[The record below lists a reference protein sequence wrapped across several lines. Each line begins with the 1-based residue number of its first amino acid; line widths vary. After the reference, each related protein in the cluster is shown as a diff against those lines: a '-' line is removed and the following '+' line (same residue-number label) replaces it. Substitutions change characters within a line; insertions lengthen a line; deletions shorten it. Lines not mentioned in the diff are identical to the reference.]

1 MTPIL
6 ATLRREFPGYRIW
19 LDPTHSRDRFVAR
32 RQHPGPGPH
41 TVVTSDPA
49 ELRTALAPSGPPE
62 PGPPALPPEPGP
74 PALPHPGAVPDTPK
88 DTETDDPDEPPAA
101 RSKPA

>member
-1 MTPIL
+1 MNPPPDLTPIL

-19 LDPTHSRDRFVAR
+19 LDPTHGRDRLVAR

-41 TVVTSDPA
+41 AVVTGDPA
-49 ELRTALAPSGPPE
+49 ELRTALAR
-62 PGPPALPPEPGP
+62 PGPPKPGP
-74 PALPHPGAVPDTPK
+74 PALPHPGTVPDTPK
-88 DTETDDPDEPPAA
+88 DTETDGPDEPPAA